1 MFVQKCSVCVI
12 VFFVYILGCLNKS
25 KKKKAKKNSKES
37 AVYTIQE
44 LRISSKNEA
53 KNVLESLI
61 HLFTSNRKKSLKV
74 DL

>member
-1 MFVQKCSVCVI
+1 MFCVCNS
-12 VFFVYILGCLNKS
+12 FFVYILGCLNKS
-25 KKKKAKKNSKES
+25 KKKKQKKKISKES

-53 KNVLESLI
+53 KNVLKSLI
-61 HLFTSNRKKSLKV
+61 HLFTSKRKKSLKV

>member
-1 MFVQKCSVCVI
+1 MFNEKQ
-12 VFFVYILGCLNKS
+12 
-25 KKKKAKKNSKES
+25 KKNSKES

-61 HLFTSNRKKSLKV
+61 HLFTSKRKNL
-74 DL
+74 

>member
-25 KKKKAKKNSKES
+25 KKKNSKES

-61 HLFTSNRKKSLKV
+61 HLFTSKRKKSLKV

>member
-25 KKKKAKKNSKES
+25 KKKQKKNSKES

-44 LRISSKNEA
+44 LGISSKNEA
-53 KNVLESLI
+53 KNVLKSLI
-61 HLFTSNRKKSLKV
+61 HLFTSKRKKSLKV

>member
-1 MFVQKCSVCVI
+1 MFCVCNS
-12 VFFVYILGCLNKS
+12 FFVYILGCLNKS
-25 KKKKAKKNSKES
+25 KKKAKKNSKES

-53 KNVLESLI
+53 KNVLKSLI
-61 HLFTSNRKKSLKV
+61 HLFTSKRKKSLKV